1 LVSNPRVFGL
11 TIRWPWALLEGVQTY
26 APDPAQVEIART
38 ITTLS
43 GIEAVVI
50 DNQELLSMGEA
61 LCECIVRSV
70 DGIS

>member
-1 LVSNPRVFGL
+1 MSNPRILGL

-43 GIEAVVI
+43 GIEAIVI
-50 DNQELLSMGEA
+50 DQQKLETMNA
-61 LCECIVRSV
+61 TDCECVE
-70 DGIS
+70 